1 MEKMQ
6 KLNEASIKG
15 QNRKTGESF
24 GMVIGSDKKNRE
36 GNFELT
42 IRVMYSSRISAYK
55 LTFNSNNELINVL
68 DYGYSMDGKA
78 PDVTKSGGS
87 GKSVKLDKRKT
98 ITFIAKLT
106 SPAFASKIYKHLQK
120 VNESVNEGY
129 GPFIKAKNLN
139 DIIKLSKQK
148 KNATFYVTYDNNSR
162 IGTFYLKNGKF
173 AKATTANP
181 NYDLQRNKTKLKDR
195 SDVIYKYKV
204 DESVNE
210 AYVVLYSPK
219 KGVKPVTTAAYKD
232 KKDAEKWAKDLGGIT
247 MIVKKKVKGIDEGK
261 KRYYQQ
267 DRVGSAKYTISYHD
281 GKKKH
286 KDGSDFFD
294 IQTFKNKKDLAK
306 FVNTLHK
313 GGYVYGFN
321 ESVNEGISVFDERP
335 IGKNGLIIMI
345 DDNGKKVSAIFK
357 NKKNSYKYN
366 RNNPAHVKKLLQLA
380 KKTKFPKAIDEK
392 TYGISDDN
400 PVQFEAKYNYKA
412 DALTAYFKGKI
423 DAKELDS
430 IARNQFKSGIATKKE
445 LSNFLSNKFTQD
457 VMSDTYGIPA
467 GTLVK
472 RVRGL
477 MKFAEGMNEDKK
489 QVKDLVKKVKFEKI
503 FYDVLS
509 TMEKKFGKR
518 KYRMWLEKSLKDFGE
533 NPKHY
538 DYRTNAAIE
547 EKLFQ
552 LGK

>member
-55 LTFNSNNELINVL
+55 LTFNSNNELINIL
-68 DYGYSMDGKA
+68 DYGYSMDGNP
-78 PDVTKSGGS
+78 PDVKGSGS

-106 SPAFASKIYKHLQK
+106 SPAFANKIYKHLQK
-120 VNESVNEGY
+120 VNESVNE
-129 GPFIKAKNLN
+129 
-139 DIIKLSKQK
+139 
-148 KNATFYVTYDNNSR
+148 
-162 IGTFYLKNGKF
+162 
-173 AKATTANP
+173 
-181 NYDLQRNKTKLKDR
+181 
-195 SDVIYKYKV
+195 
-204 DESVNE
+204 
-210 AYVVLYSPK
+210 AYIVLYSPK

-232 KKDAEKWAKDLGGIT
+232 KKDAEKWAKDLGGVT
-247 MIVKKKVKGIDEGK
+247 MIIKRKVKGIDEGK
-261 KRYYQQ
+261 KRYYQK
-267 DRVGSAKYTISYHD
+267 DGIGKAKYTISYHD
-281 GKKKH
+281 GKKTH

-294 IQTFKNKKDLAK
+294 IQIFKNKKDLAK

-321 ESVNEGISVFDERP
+321 ESVNEAKVETERFFGKKGI
-335 IGKNGLIIMI
+335 IIMI
-345 DDNGKKVSAIFK
+345 RDGNKMVSAIFK
-357 NKKNSYKYN
+357 DKKNADKFN
-366 RNNPAHVKKLLQLA
+366 RNNPSDVKKLLQLA
-380 KKTKFPKAIDEK
+380 KKTKYPKAIDEK

-400 PVQFEAKYNYKA
+400 PVQFEAKYNNKA
-412 DALTAYFKGKI
+412 DALTAYFRGKI
-423 DAKELDS
+423 DAKELDR
-430 IARNQFKSGIATKKE
+430 IARDDFKSGIATKKE

>member
-55 LTFNSNNELINVL
+55 LTFNSNNELINIL
-68 DYGYSMDGKA
+68 DYGYSMDGNP
-78 PDVTKSGGS
+78 PDVKGSGS

-106 SPAFASKIYKHLQK
+106 SPAFANKIYKHLQK
-120 VNESVNEGY
+120 VNESVNEVLVIVDKFDKKKQDY
-129 GPFIKAKNLN
+129 GKIYYRDGGNRPGDGDIKKANKELA
-139 DIIKLSKQK
+139 KLSKK
-148 KNATFYVTYDNNSR
+148 HKGLTLVSVGRNSKMYDVN
-162 IGTFYLKNGKF
+162 
-173 AKATTANP
+173 
-181 NYDLQRNKTKLKDR
+181 
-195 SDVIYKYKV
+195 
-204 DESVNE
+204 ESVNE
-210 AYVVLYSPK
+210 AYIVLYAPK

-232 KKDAEKWAKDLGGIT
+232 KKDAEKWAKDLGGVT
-247 MIVKKKVKGIDEGK
+247 MIVKRKVKGIDEGK
-261 KRYYQQ
+261 KRYYQK
-267 DRVGSAKYTISYHD
+267 DGIGKAKYTISYHD

-294 IQTFKNKKDLAK
+294 IQIFKNKKDLAK
-306 FVNTLHK
+306 FVNALHK
-313 GGYVYGFN
+313 SGYVYGFN
-321 ESVNEGISVFDERP
+321 ESVNEAKVETERYFGKKGI
-335 IGKNGLIIMI
+335 IIMI
-345 DDNGKKVSAIFK
+345 RDGNKMVSAIFK
-357 NKKNSYKYN
+357 DKKNADKFN
-366 RNNPAHVKKLLQLA
+366 RNNPSDVKKLLQLA

-552 LGK
+552 LGKK

>member
-55 LTFNSNNELINVL
+55 LTFNSNNELINIL
-68 DYGYSMDGKA
+68 DYGYSMDGNP
-78 PDVTKSGGS
+78 PDVKGSGS

-106 SPAFASKIYKHLQK
+106 SPAFANKIYKHLQK

-129 GPFIKAKNLN
+129 GDWVKAKNLT

-148 KNATFYVTYDNNSR
+148 KNATFYVTDDNNSR

-181 NYDLQRNKTKLKDR
+181 NYDFQRNKTKLKDR

-232 KKDAEKWAKDLGGIT
+232 KKDAEKWAKDLGGVT

-261 KRYYQQ
+261 KRYYQK
-267 DRVGSAKYTISYHD
+267 DGIGKAKYTISYHD

-294 IQTFKNKKDLAK
+294 IQIFKNKKDLAK
-306 FVNTLHK
+306 FVNALHK

-321 ESVNEGISVFDERP
+321 ESVNEAKVETERYFGKKGI
-335 IGKNGLIIMI
+335 IIMI
-345 DDNGKKVSAIFK
+345 RDGNKMISAIFK
-357 NKKNSYKYN
+357 DKKNADKFN
-366 RNNPAHVKKLLQLA
+366 RNNPSDVKKLLQLA

-489 QVKDLVKKVKFEKI
+489 QVKDLIKKVKYEKI

-509 TMEKKFGKR
+509 TMEKTYGKR
-518 KYRMWLEKSLKDFGE
+518 KYRIWLEKSLKDFGE